1 MVTYIILHWRKI
13 VNGFEKIS
21 QYEQKEAGGIV
32 KVDPKVDIFIFGF
45 SGEIQDTR
53 YKDTRYEKP
62 L

>member
-32 KVDPKVDIFIFGF
+32 KVDPKVEIFKFGF
-45 SGEIQDTR
+45 IGAINPNLKVRS
-53 YKDTRYEKP
+53 KSEK
-62 L
+62 

>member
-32 KVDPKVDIFIFGF
+32 EVDPKVDIFKFGF
-45 SGEIQDTR
+45 IALR
-53 YKDTRYEKP
+53 
-62 L
+62 